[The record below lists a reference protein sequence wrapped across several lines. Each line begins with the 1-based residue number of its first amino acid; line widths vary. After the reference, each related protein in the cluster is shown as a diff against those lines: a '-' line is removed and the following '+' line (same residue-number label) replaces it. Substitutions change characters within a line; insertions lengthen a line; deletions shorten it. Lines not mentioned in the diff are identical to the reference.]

1 MIIGVDGCKGG
12 WIAVSQSSALDA
24 PNVQIHQDFVALV
37 KAYAPDATI
46 CVDMPIGL
54 SEHITKDGR
63 GPEKA
68 AQTFLKKRRSSLFAI
83 PSRAAVYA
91 TTPPFEKGTYGQAH
105 AMACGV
111 AKQTSSPPTGFS
123 IQAFGIFPK
132 IRELDS
138 MLRADP
144 HLTDRIFES
153 HPEFAFSQLND
164 GVEMQYSK
172 ATEAGIEERRKVLE
186 NSGFVPAFLRQPA
199 LPKSKIDDF
208 LDACVMMVIAHRIR
222 SKSAQPYPDP
232 PSRDAYG
239 IPIAIWV

>member
-1 MIIGVDGCKGG
+1 VIIGVDGCKGG
-12 WIAVSQSSALDA
+12 WIAVSQSSAMAA
-24 PNVQIHQDFVALV
+24 PNVQIHHEFVSLV
-37 KAYAPDATI
+37 NAYAPDATI

-54 SEHITKDGR
+54 PEHITRDGR

-105 AMACGV
+105 AKACLV

-132 IRELDS
+132 IREVDTL
-138 MLRADP
+138 LRSNP
-144 HLTDRIFES
+144 SLIGRIFES
-153 HPEFAFSQLND
+153 HPEFAFCKLNS
-164 GVEMQYSK
+164 GSEMQNSK
-172 ATEAGIEERRKVLE
+172 ATEAGVNERRLLLE
-186 NSGFVPAFLRQPA
+186 RFAFSPAFIRQPA
-199 LPKSKIDDF
+199 LPKSKTDDF

-232 PSRDAYG
+232 PSRDACG
-239 IPIAIWV
+239 FPIAIWT